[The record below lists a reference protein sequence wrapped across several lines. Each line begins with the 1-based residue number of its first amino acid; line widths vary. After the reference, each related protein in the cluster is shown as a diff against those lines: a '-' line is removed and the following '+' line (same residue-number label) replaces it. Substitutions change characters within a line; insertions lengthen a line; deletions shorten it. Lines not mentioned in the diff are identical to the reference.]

1 MVDIN
6 LSEYYSRLL
15 YFDPFISHK
24 GSMARI
30 AELTA
35 LKAYVETKLDQYKR
49 MLISKELKKPFL
61 QKLFEL
67 KGAV

>member
-15 YFDPFISHK
+15 CINPFITHEI
-24 GSMARI
+24 SMRCI
-30 AELTA
+30 AKLTA
-35 LKAYVETKLDQYKR
+35 LKAHMEAKSDQYKK

>member
-1 MVDIN
+1 MADIN
-6 LSEYYSRLL
+6 FSEYYSRLP
-15 YFDPFISHK
+15 YIDPFIAH
-24 GSMARI
+24 GISMSRI
-30 AELTA
+30 ARLTA
-35 LKAYVETKLDQYKR
+35 LNAYVEAKSDQYKK

>member
-1 MVDIN
+1 MADNN

-15 YFDPFISHK
+15 YIDPFIAH
-24 GSMARI
+24 GISMSRI
-30 AELTA
+30 AKLTV
-35 LKAYVETKLDQYKR
+35 LKAYVATKSDRYKR
-49 MLISKELKKPFL
+49 MLITKELKKPFL